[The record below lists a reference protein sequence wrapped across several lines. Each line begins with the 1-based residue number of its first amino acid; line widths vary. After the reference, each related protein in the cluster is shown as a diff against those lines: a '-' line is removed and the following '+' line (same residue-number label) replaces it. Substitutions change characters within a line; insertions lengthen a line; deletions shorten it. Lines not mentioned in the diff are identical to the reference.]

1 MSDWTEVKGRKGG
14 TVWIN
19 NVTGRMTKVRPKESQ
34 KDLRKTAQLIGKTV
48 SWEESGK
55 RFQGKIIIV
64 NGDNVRINV
73 EGKGKLWRN
82 LDVVMKDE
90 RFQKEEEKSSLK
102 DKFKKLIGE
111 TVSWFD
117 GDNDGR
123 QVEGVVRQVSGENLK
138 IEVDGKMWWRHY
150 SVVIGEEKTS
160 NLGAPALKVAPSKDM
175 YASPS
180 FKDVTVKP
188 MPWKRV
194 SSLAVSSSGTSGV
207 VFVRF
212 GEKDGVAVCS
222 VRAFSFHIS
231 TLEYELE
238 HNRY

>member
-1 MSDWTEVKGRKGG
+1 MIKIMNVSSSEHRNTDRTFLEKGIFSKKQQTAKPMSDWTEVKGRRGG

-19 NVTGRMTKVRPKESQ
+19 NVTGRMTKTRPKESQ
-34 KDLRKTAQLIGKTV
+34 
-48 SWEESGK
+48 
-55 RFQGKIIIV
+55 
-64 NGDNVRINV
+64 
-73 EGKGKLWRN
+73 
-82 LDVVMKDE
+82 
-90 RFQKEEEKSSLK
+90 KSSLK

-212 GEKDGVAVCS
+212 GEKDGVAVRG
-222 VRAFSFHIS
+222 VRVVSITVRRNAH
-231 TLEYELE
+231 
-238 HNRY
+238 

>member
-1 MSDWTEVKGRKGG
+1 M
-14 TVWIN
+14 
-19 NVTGRMTKVRPKESQ
+19 
-34 KDLRKTAQLIGKTV
+34 
-48 SWEESGK
+48 
-55 RFQGKIIIV
+55 
-64 NGDNVRINV
+64 
-73 EGKGKLWRN
+73 
-82 LDVVMKDE
+82 
-90 RFQKEEEKSSLK
+90 
-102 DKFKKLIGE
+102 
-111 TVSWFD
+111 
-117 GDNDGR
+117 
-123 QVEGVVRQVSGENLK
+123 RQVSGENLK

-212 GEKDGVAVCS
+212 GEKDGVAVRG
-222 VRAFSFHIS
+222 VRVVFQLRLEEYGSYRSLILQEKITRKNQRS
-231 TLEYELE
+231 NTSSIMSKTLTPTGTEM
-238 HNRY
+238 